1 MEDQMANRTAQAG
14 QPRRLATNVSLNES
28 LVLEAKALNI
38 NLSRAAERGLEAA
51 VTEARAERW
60 LAENR
65 AAIDEQNAWV
75 EKNGLILARQRLF

>member
-1 MEDQMANRTAQAG
+1 MANRAAQE
-14 QPRRLATNVSLNES
+14 QPRRIATNVSLNES
-28 LVLEAKALNI
+28 LVLEAKALDI

-51 VTEARAERW
+51 VAQARAEHW

-75 EKNGLILARQRLF
+75 EKHGMILARQRLF